1 MRGWRALARD
11 AYYFL
16 IPLAVMI
23 LVCLLAGWVWSG
35 IILLLLAGF
44 VGFFFRDPQRV
55 VPTDRRAI
63 VSPADGRVVRLEPKG
78 ENLVLSIFLSIFDV
92 HVNRAPIGGMIT
104 QQEYHPG
111 KFKIAYDDEA
121 SVQNERV
128 VITIAGDRELTFS
141 LIAGMVARRICPWK
155 KEGER
160 VSKGDRIAL
169 IRFGSR
175 VDVMLPPECES
186 VVDRGD
192 RVYAGSTTIAYWNE
206 DK

>member
-1 MRGWRALARD
+1 MLGSRVLARD

-16 IPLAVMI
+16 IPLAVLI
-23 LVCLLAGWVWSG
+23 LVCLLAGLVWSG

-55 VPTDRRAI
+55 VPADYRAI

-78 ENLVLSIFLSIFDV
+78 KNMVLSIFLSIFNV
-92 HVNRAPIGGMIT
+92 HVNRAPIGGVIT

-111 KFKIAYDDEA
+111 KFKIAYDNEA
-121 SVQNERV
+121 SVKNERV
-128 VITIAGDRELTFS
+128 VMTIVGDQQLTFS
-141 LIAGMVARRICPWK
+141 LIAGMVARRICTWR

-175 VDVMLPPECES
+175 VDVILPPECRS
-186 VVDRGD
+186 VVGKGD
-192 RVYAGSTTIAYWNE
+192 RVYAGSTIIAYWSK
-206 DK
+206 D